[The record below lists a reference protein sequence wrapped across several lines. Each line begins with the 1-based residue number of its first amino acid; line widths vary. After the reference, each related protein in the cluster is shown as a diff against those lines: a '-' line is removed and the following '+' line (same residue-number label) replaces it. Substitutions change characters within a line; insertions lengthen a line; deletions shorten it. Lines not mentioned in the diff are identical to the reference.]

1 MAPTLTV
8 VIIVYNDA
16 SRLPRAVRSVARQT
30 LSARSGAGLEIVIV
44 DDASTDSTQQVAE
57 RLAAADPERIRYHR
71 LAQNSGGC
79 SAPRNAGI
87 DVATGRYVMFL
98 DSDDE
103 LPPSA
108 CAALVKAVE
117 DSGADFAAGLC
128 MRRHLNRGSL
138 LTAWYSWLFTER
150 TVLSSILDNPDLLY
164 DTLSTNKCY
173 RREFLVAND
182 LRFPVGYHYEDLLF
196 SAQVYLHATRIA
208 LIPDLVYY
216 WDVVDA
222 TDTPSISNR
231 RHELSNFRDR
241 ILIHTKIDEAFADR
255 GAVELKLHKDVKFLR
270 HDLRLYIAELPFRDP
285 AFRREFLEL
294 ARDYLRTLDRRAYS
308 RVEPAQAIVG
318 YLIEQGDEDNLFTAI
333 DWIAHGRK
341 LSTRLHLE
349 GDRVFWCAAHLDSDE
364 GRAVLDVTDLNLHDK
379 PLAQLDLYNRIVE
392 LSADGPVLA
401 LSGVILNQLGRIDA
415 GADLRM
421 ELVLRT
427 RRGGRR
433 AHHVPVTDLRRDGAG
448 DLAWSARI
456 DLREAMRAVGFVDRV
471 WDLRAHLHV
480 DAVRNVSRLSTRDS
494 DMNGVELPVR
504 PAAGRMAADH
514 VETLVTPDGDLALQ
528 FVPTG
533 RLARSIHER
542 GRRVAESVATRRAK
556 DLARRVRKAV
566 RQPGHPRLR
575 EELFRRTLLRLPASP
590 RLVFFESA
598 GGARAAGNP
607 RAVYDELRRR
617 GADFDAVWASAPGRR
632 GGDRSGFPSDARTV
646 RHGSLAYFR
655 ALARARVWVDDRG
668 VPREAAKR
676 TGTTYIQTFDGTP
689 LKWVGFDAA
698 AMRRATNADRLA
710 LRKRVDKWDAV
721 VVRSGYERSV
731 VPQAF
736 RSRAEVLAVGY
747 PRCDVLV
754 TATEEDRAKARA
766 EAGVTG
772 EQQVVL
778 YLGACTRSLVPDQQ
792 MLAPDQTLLTA
803 TSGPDLT
810 TLLLA
815 ADVLVTQHHP
825 AMFEFPLLRR
835 PMVFVGCT
843 CPARPRRGSKAETY
857 FDLDAA
863 APGPVVW
870 SAEELRSALADVDA
884 LYTAHATRLDDWLRT
899 YATYDDGR
907 ASSAV
912 ADAVVRGLGG

>member
-8 VIIVYNDA
+8 VVIVYNDA
-16 SRLPRAVRSVARQT
+16 SRLPRAVRSVQRQT
-30 LSARSGAGLEIVIV
+30 PLPQGAALEIVIV
-44 DDASTDSTQQVAE
+44 DDASTDDTQQVAE
-57 RLAAADPERIRYHR
+57 RLVAADPDRVRYHR
-71 LAQNSGGC
+71 LPENSGGC

-103 LPPSA
+103 LPPAA
-108 CAALVKAVE
+108 CAALVQAVD
-117 DSGADFAAGLC
+117 DSDADFAGGLC

-173 RREFLVAND
+173 RREFLLANG
-182 LRFPVGYHYEDLLF
+182 LRFPVGFHYEDLLF

-208 LIPDLVYY
+208 LIPDVVYF

-241 ILIHTKIDEAFADR
+241 VLIHTKIDEAFAAR
-255 GAVELKLHKDVKFLR
+255 GATELKLHKDVKFLR
-270 HDLRLYIAELPFRDP
+270 HDLRLYIAELPFREP
-285 AFRREFLEL
+285 AFRRDFLEL
-294 ARDYLRTLDRRAYS
+294 ARSYLRTLDRRAYA

-318 YLIEQGDEDNLFTAI
+318 YLIEQGDENNLFTAI

-341 LSTRLHLE
+341 LSTRLHRD
-349 GDRVFWCAAHLDSDE
+349 GDRVYWCAEHLDTDE
-364 GRAVLDVTDLNLHDK
+364 GRAVLDVTDLKLHEL
-379 PLAQLDLYNRIVE
+379 PLDTLDLYNRVDE
-392 LSADGPVLA
+392 LRADGRSLV
-401 LSGVILNQLGRIDA
+401 LSGTLRNQLDRIGPA
-415 GADLRM
+415 ADLRM
-421 ELVLRT
+421 ELVVSP
-427 RRGGRR
+427 RRGRR
-433 AHHVPVTDLRRDGAG
+433 THRTPVTGLRREGVGPDAG
-448 DLAWSARI
+448 DITWTARI
-456 DLREAMRAVGFVDRV
+456 DLHDAMRAFGFVDRV
-471 WDLRAHLHV
+471 WDLRAHLYV
-480 DAVRNVSRLSTRDS
+480 DGVRNVSRLSTRDIT
-494 DMNGVELPVR
+494 MNAVQLPVR
-504 PAAGRMAADH
+504 PVAGRLAADH

-528 FVPTG
+528 FIPTG
-533 RLARSIHER
+533 RVARAIQER
-542 GRRVAESVATRRAK
+542 GRRVSESATTRRAR
-556 DLARRVRKAV
+556 DLVRRARKVA

-575 EELFRRTLLRLPASP
+575 EELFRRTLLRLPAAE
-590 RLVFFESA
+590 RLVFFESE
-598 GGARAAGNP
+598 GGAQAAGNP
-607 RAVYDELRRR
+607 RAVYDELRHR
-617 GADFDAVWASAPGRR
+617 GAAFDAVWAAA
-632 GGDRSGFPSDARTV
+632 GGADLGAFPSDAATV

-668 VPREAAKR
+668 VPREAPKR

-710 LRKRVDKWDAV
+710 LRKRVDKWDAL
-721 VVRSGYERSV
+721 VVRSPYEHST
-731 VPQAF
+731 VPRAF
-736 RSRAEVLAVGY
+736 RSTAEALPVGY

-754 TATEEDRAKARA
+754 NATEEDRAKARA

-772 EQQVVL
+772 DERVVL
-778 YLGACTRSLVPDQQ
+778 YLGACAKSLVPDEE
-792 MLAPDQTLLTA
+792 MLAAGQRLLTGK
-803 TSGPDLT
+803 SGPDRT

-835 PMVFVGCT
+835 PMVFLGCT

-857 FDLDAA
+857 FDLDAG

-870 SAEELRSALADVDA
+870 SAEELQHALADIDA
-884 LYTAHATRLDDWLRT
+884 LYAAHRERLDDWLRT
-899 YATYDDGR
+899 YATYDDGH
-907 ASSAV
+907 AAAAV
-912 ADAVVRGLGG
+912 ADAVLRGLAG